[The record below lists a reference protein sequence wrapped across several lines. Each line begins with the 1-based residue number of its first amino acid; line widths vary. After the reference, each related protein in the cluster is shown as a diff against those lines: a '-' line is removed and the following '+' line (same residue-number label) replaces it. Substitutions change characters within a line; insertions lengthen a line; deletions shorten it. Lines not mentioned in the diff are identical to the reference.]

1 MHFVP
6 EPAIDLQHAPA
17 IVADDSGGD
26 SEYYYNS
33 RQAEACLPLQE
44 IQNARICLY
53 SSVICCI
60 VSQKALLNHIT
71 LKDVKESYMAIF

>member
-1 MHFVP
+1 MPVLVMHFVP

-44 IQNARICLY
+44 IQKTQIH
-53 SSVICCI
+53 IHI
-60 VSQKALLNHIT
+60 VMYFAQKYFHW
-71 LKDVKESYMAIF
+71 